1 MEPTIYYAI
10 ATVLVIVGVLGTV
23 LPVLPGTLLVFAGL
37 LLAAWADQ
45 FARVGWIGLSIIGG
59 LALLAFAAD
68 FIASALGA
76 KRVGASPQ
84 ALVGATLGGI
94 VGILFGIPGMILGP
108 FAGAVIGELLAR
120 GRLAQA
126 GKVGVGTWLGLLA
139 AAVLKVVIAFLM
151 IATFFAFYLMNGGS
165 S

>member
-1 MEPTIYYAI
+1 MEPTIYHAI
-10 ATVLVIVGVLGTV
+10 AAVLVIVGVLGTV

-37 LLAAWADQ
+37 ALAAWADQ
-45 FARVGWIGLSIIGG
+45 FTRVGWIGLSVIGA
-59 LALLAFAAD
+59 LALLAVAAD

-84 ALVGATLGGI
+84 ALVGATAGGVI
-94 VGILFGIPGMILGP
+94 GILFGIPGMILGP
-108 FAGAVIGELLAR
+108 FAGAVLGELLAR

-126 GKVGVGTWLGLLA
+126 GKVGIGTWLGLLA

-151 IATFFAFYLMNGGS
+151 IATFFAFYLMNE
-165 S
+165 

>member
-23 LPVLPGTLLVFAGL
+23 LPVLPGNFLVFAGL

-45 FARVGWIGLSIIGG
+45 FTRVGWIGLTIIGA
-59 LALLAFAAD
+59 LALLAVAAD
-68 FIASALGA
+68 LIASALGA

-84 ALVGATLGGI
+84 ALVGATAGGVI
-94 VGILFGIPGMILGP
+94 GLLFGIPGMILGP
-108 FAGAVIGELLAR
+108 FAGAVMGELLAR
-120 GRLAQA
+120 GRLAHA
-126 GKVGVGTWLGLLA
+126 GKVGIGTWLGLLA

-165 S
+165 